1 MKMSHEMPLS
11 LTRVS
16 QSFKPRKDTQWKQ
29 SIEFVK
35 LIEFEIESVVTL
47 QDLALPTFMISFFL
61 IFNN

>member
-1 MKMSHEMPLS
+1 MSHEMPLS

-35 LIEFEIESVVTL
+35 LIEFESVVRL
-47 QDLALPTFMISFFL
+47 QDLAPPTFMISFF
-61 IFNN
+61 FNIQ